1 MPSTYVYRVRDRGGR
16 LLEGSLEADN
26 TGLVATKLRE
36 MGYFPIAI
44 EARSGAGLRT
54 ELHIPGLGRRVKQ
67 RDVAIF
73 ARQFSTMINAGLT
86 MLRSLSIL
94 SEQTPNPVLAKAVD
108 SVRSDVETGASLS
121 QALGRHPR
129 IFSRLFVAMVRAG
142 EAGGV
147 LDEVLLR
154 LATTLERQAAL
165 RSKIRSALAYPIAVL
180 GLVSCIV
187 TAMLIFVVPMFKSM
201 YKQVGGK
208 LPVPTQILLSTS
220 NLFTKFF
227 PLVAV
232 AAVLAVVGSRRMLRT
247 PAGRTAWDRA
257 KLRTPILGGLVHKSS
272 ITRFSRTL
280 SVLLRAGV
288 PILESL
294 EITADTVGNAVVSA
308 AVRDVGS
315 AVKTGETMARPLAA
329 HPVFP
334 PMVTQMLAVG
344 EESGALDAM
353 LEKIGDFYD
362 QEIESLVD
370 ALTSLL
376 EPILIVV
383 MGTVVGG
390 MVVCLY
396 LPMFNIIKLVK

>member
-1 MPSTYVYRVRDRGGR
+1 
-16 LLEGSLEADN
+16 
-26 TGLVATKLRE
+26 
-36 MGYFPIAI
+36 
-44 EARSGAGLRT
+44 
-54 ELHIPGLGRRVKQ
+54 
-67 RDVAIF
+67 
-73 ARQFSTMINAGLT
+73 
-86 MLRSLSIL
+86 
-94 SEQTPNPVLAKAVD
+94 
-108 SVRSDVETGASLS
+108 
-121 QALGRHPR
+121 
-129 IFSRLFVAMVRAG
+129 
-142 EAGGV
+142 
-147 LDEVLLR
+147 
-154 LATTLERQAAL
+154 
-165 RSKIRSALAYPIAVL
+165 
-180 GLVSCIV
+180 
-187 TAMLIFVVPMFKSM
+187 
-201 YKQVGGK
+201 
-208 LPVPTQILLSTS
+208 
-220 NLFTKFF
+220 
-227 PLVAV
+227 
-232 AAVLAVVGSRRMLRT
+232 MLRT